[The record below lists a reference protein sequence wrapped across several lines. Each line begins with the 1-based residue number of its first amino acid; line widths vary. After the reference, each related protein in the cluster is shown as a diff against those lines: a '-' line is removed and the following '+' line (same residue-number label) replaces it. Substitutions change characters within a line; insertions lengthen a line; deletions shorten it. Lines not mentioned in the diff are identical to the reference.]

1 MVFKKNIGN
10 FFYTYIFLFHRAGKI
25 RAKILQEY
33 LSALTCKNTLYHF
46 FIVEQVIQN
55 VHYFLFKRG
64 ISRESVSCFRSAWNK
79 NVFEKVCTLGAEQ
92 LVLCF
97 EMLVKGTA
105 PDIGLIYNV
114 LYRNL

>member
-1 MVFKKNIGN
+1 MIFEKDIGN
-10 FFYTYIFLFHRAGKI
+10 FGKVYILLFHRNGKI

-33 LSALTCKNTLYHF
+33 LSALTCKNALYHF
-46 FIVEQVIQN
+46 FIVKQVIQN

-64 ISRESVSCFRSAWNK
+64 ITRESVSCFRSAWNK

-97 EMLVKGTA
+97 KMLVKGTA